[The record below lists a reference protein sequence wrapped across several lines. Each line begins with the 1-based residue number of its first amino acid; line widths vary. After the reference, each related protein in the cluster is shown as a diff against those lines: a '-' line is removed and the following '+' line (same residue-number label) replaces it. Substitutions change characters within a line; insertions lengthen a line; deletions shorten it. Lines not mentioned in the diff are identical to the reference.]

1 MSAFPCAAFKA
12 AVAIGLASLGFAS
25 LGLANLGFASPAAAQ
40 ATWKPDRPVEIIVGT
55 DPGSGNDRSA
65 RTLQKIWRT
74 NKLVDV
80 PVTVVNRTGGF
91 GAVAWSYLNNHPR
104 SGTYLAAMSTL
115 MLTNEISGNSPL
127 SYRDFTPL
135 AVLLNEEIAIGVYG
149 GSPIKTGSELLARLK
164 ADATSVSF
172 AVSGIGGQ
180 NHIALGLVAAPA
192 GVDVAKLKM
201 IGFAGSSDSI
211 TAVIG
216 GHVEATAAPA
226 SLIAAQVA
234 TGRLRALGVAAEQR
248 MPGPLADVPTWREQ
262 GIDAVVSNWRG
273 IVGPKGM
280 TPAQIAYWDD
290 VFAKTV
296 ATAEWKEELARAQLA
311 PHYLDSHDARPFLD
325 AEYRRIADIM
335 RRISLANAQPTAK

>member
-1 MSAFPCAAFKA
+1 MSATWRCVLGLTAWAFSLA
-12 AVAIGLASLGFAS
+12 WLALAS
-25 LGLANLGFASPAAAQ
+25 PTAAQ
-40 ATWKPDRPVEIIVGT
+40 APWKPDRPVEIIVGT

-65 RTLQKIWRT
+65 RTLQKIWRS

-80 PVTVVNRTGGF
+80 AVTVINRPGGF
-91 GAVAWSYLNNHPR
+91 GAVAWSYLNTHPR

-135 AVLLNEEIAIGVYG
+135 AILLNEEIAIGVYG
-149 GSPIKTGSELLARLK
+149 GSPIKTGRDLLARLK
-164 ADATSVSF
+164 QDPGSVSF

-201 IGFAGSSDSI
+201 IGFAGSADSI

-216 GHVEATAAPA
+216 GHVEGTAAPA

-234 TGRLRALGVAAEQR
+234 TGRLRALGVGAEHR
-248 MPGPLADVPTWREQ
+248 MSGPLADVPTWREQ

-273 IVGPKGM
+273 IVGPKNM
-280 TPAQIAYWDD
+280 TAAQIAYWDD

-296 ATAEWKEELARAQLA
+296 ATAEWKEELERTQLEQ
-311 PHYLDSHDARPFLD
+311 HYLDSKNARGFLD
-325 AEYRRIADIM
+325 SEYGRIADIM
-335 RRISLANAQPTAK
+335 KKISLANAQPTAK

>member
-1 MSAFPCAAFKA
+1 MATMSAAWRGTFGTGALAM
-12 AVAIGLASLGFAS
+12 GLACLGPA
-25 LGLANLGFASPAAAQ
+25 LPAAAQ
-40 ATWKPDRPVEIIVGT
+40 APWKPDRPVEIIVGT

-65 RTLQKIWRT
+65 RTLQKIWRN

-80 PVTVVNRTGGF
+80 AVTVVNRPGGF
-91 GAVAWSYLNNHPR
+91 GAVGWSYLNAHPR

-127 SYRDFTPL
+127 SYRDFTPI
-135 AVLLNEEIAIGVYG
+135 AILLNEEIAIGVYG
-149 GSPIKTGSELLARLK
+149 GSPIKTGRDLLAKLK
-164 ADATSVSF
+164 QDAASVSF

-180 NHIALGLVAAPA
+180 NHIALGLVASPA

-201 IGFAGSSDSI
+201 IGFAGSADSI

-216 GHVEATAAPA
+216 GHVEGTAAPA

-234 TGRLRALGVAAEQR
+234 AGRLRALGVASEHR
-248 MPGPLADVPTWREQ
+248 MAGPLADVPTWREQ
-262 GIDAVVSNWRG
+262 GVDAVVSNWRG
-273 IVGPKGM
+273 IVGPKDM

-296 ATAEWKEELARAQLA
+296 ATAEWKQELERSQLEQ
-311 PHYLDSHDARPFLD
+311 HYLASGPARGFLD
-325 AEYRRIADIM
+325 AEYGRIADIM
-335 RRISLANAQPTAK
+335 KQISLANAQPASK

>member
-1 MSAFPCAAFKA
+1 
-12 AVAIGLASLGFAS
+12 
-25 LGLANLGFASPAAAQ
+25 
-40 ATWKPDRPVEIIVGT
+40 
-55 DPGSGNDRSA
+55 
-65 RTLQKIWRT
+65 
-74 NKLVDV
+74 
-80 PVTVVNRTGGF
+80 
-91 GAVAWSYLNNHPR
+91 
-104 SGTYLAAMSTL
+104 
-115 MLTNEISGNSPL
+115 
-127 SYRDFTPL
+127 
-135 AVLLNEEIAIGVYG
+135 
-149 GSPIKTGSELLARLK
+149 
-164 ADATSVSF
+164 
-172 AVSGIGGQ
+172 
-180 NHIALGLVAAPA
+180 
-192 GVDVAKLKM
+192 M

-311 PHYLDSHDARPFLD
+311 PHYLDSSDARPFLD